1 MKILFKSTLTWLQI
15 LNWKISNSNTK
26 PNQNH
31 FFSIQAINQTK
42 STHFIPKNFSSPTPL
57 PKAQKTFSLFGEITQ
72 HTLSKAFTFRNCY
85 STQTTN
91 DWNCYPIYMISCIIK
106 LDSMFL
112 FPFFSFLHE
121 KNSLSSL
128 IHDFY
133 KFSMVLKSI
142 MICKC
147 LQC

>member
-91 DWNCYPIYMISCIIK
+91 DRNCYPTKILMKLIYLLINV
-106 LDSMFL
+106 L
-112 FPFFSFLHE
+112 
-121 KNSLSSL
+121 N
-128 IHDFY
+128 IHDFVHY
-133 KFSMVLKSI
+133 
-142 MICKC
+142 
-147 LQC
+147 